1 MSVVRR
7 FYPEARLKQVLAE
20 PGGITVSQAV
30 ERANRGI
37 ESVRESCLTAIDDKL
52 TSITT
57 HSRSDDR
64 GAGAEIYRFA
74 NEIYAEAGVFGLT
87 ELSQAAHSL
96 CQLMSNA
103 DEERLPR
110 EAVLVHIDSMRA
122 LRRPDVAGDQAARAA
137 VLKGLRTVVERMT
150 VLN

>member
-7 FYPEARLKQVLAE
+7 FYPEVRLKQVLAE
-20 PGGITVSQAV
+20 PGGISVAQAV

-37 ESVRESCLTAIDDKL
+37 ESVRESCLSAVDDKL

-57 HSRSDDR
+57 LSRSEDAK
-64 GAGAEIYRFA
+64 AGADIYRYA

-96 CQLMSNA
+96 CQLMSSA
-103 DEERLPR
+103 EEDRLPR
-110 EAVLVHIDSMRA
+110 EAVLVHIDAMRA
-122 LRRPDVAGDQAARAA
+122 LRRPDVAGDQAARMA

-150 VLN
+150 LN